1 MTEPDFFVQRAPT
14 APGIFVQPSE
24 AREKSPLSRFFVN
37 ETSRQGAQVMIA
49 TRLVRRIHGRT
60 RGNIYSSVWD
70 TALYGQV
77 PRWWTQSFQGSRR
90 TRRCSQTFP
99 AWRTCTCSASRT
111 RRCMAK
117 CPVGGRKA
125 FRARAGHGA
134 VVKPLRHG
142 ARVRVLHRGRG
153 AEWRSN
159 RC

>member
-1 MTEPDFFVQRAPT
+1 MFKGPRLRREFSFNPQKRGRRAPFP
-14 APGIFVQPSE
+14 AFLSMPRPSW
-24 AREKSPLSRFFVN
+24 P
-37 ETSRQGAQVMIA
+37 QVIIDTIIG

-60 RGNIYSSVWD
+60 RGNIYSSAWD

-90 TRRCSQTFP
+90 TRRCSQTPP

-125 FRARAGHGA
+125 FRARVEHGA